1 LIKLEEAKVIAILLA
16 AGLGSLHFSAT
27 GPPGCK
33 APARDGLLLL
43 HSFVYDDAR
52 EAFRKAQISAPC
64 PIAFWG
70 EAMTYDHPLWG
81 EENPAAARAALAKL
95 PGTRVSPLET
105 GLIAAARA
113 LYSEGDWQTRHEAW
127 LNSLA
132 QLHAQ
137 LPNDEE
143 AALFH
148 SLALYVTSH
157 HGKDV
162 KRAMEAVAIAQD
174 VFVRNP
180 DHPGAA
186 HYLIHAA
193 DSPDH
198 AVLALKAARRYA
210 QIAPASSH
218 ALHMPS
224 HIFVQ
229 LGMWRDVEMSN
240 IAAFTASE
248 NHAAEKKL
256 PPSRADWHSFRWLAA
271 ARLEMDKPQ
280 LVLPMLAKLKAEM
293 EQDKSLELRWV
304 YAQIAQMYLSIA
316 DRWDEK
322 ILAPLREQPALE
334 DEPAAAGRQSHIPY
348 GLYARASAVEARLEN
363 AAASGDEAR
372 ARELAAEN
380 EALAAR
386 MGVAPERAK
395 LLSAARIAQARSVR
409 DPGLLNEATLATRA
423 LADFDDALPVSGPAE
438 STPAREQTGDLLL
451 RTHRYLEALSEF
463 RKALDQRPN
472 RLHALR
478 GLQESALGAGELQIS
493 AQAKAQIA
501 LQVQ

>member
-1 LIKLEEAKVIAILLA
+1 LIKLEEAKMVAILLA

-33 APARDGLLLL
+33 ASARDGLLLL

-52 EAFRKAQISAPC
+52 EAFRKAPAPC
-64 PIAFWG
+64 PAAVWG

-81 EENPAAARAALAKL
+81 EENPAAARAALARL
-95 PGTRVSPLET
+95 PAARTSPLET
-105 GLIAAARA
+105 GLIAAAKA
-113 LYSEGDWQTRHEAW
+113 LYSEGDWDTRHEAW
-127 LNSLA
+127 LTSLA

-148 SLALYVTSH
+148 ALALYVTSH

-174 VFVRNP
+174 VFARNP

-271 ARLEMDKPQ
+271 ARLEMGKPQ
-280 LVLPMLAKLKAEM
+280 LVLPMLAKLRQEM
-293 EQDKSLELRWV
+293 EEDKSLELRWV
-304 YAQIAQMYLSIA
+304 YAQIAQMYLSA
-316 DRWDEK
+316 Q
-322 ILAPLREQPALE
+322 LYLSAAPGDDKLLSPLKSEPG
-334 DEPAAAGRQSHIPY
+334 PAANEEGGHIPY
-348 GLYARASAVEARLEN
+348 GLYAKASELEARLEN

-380 EALAAR
+380 EALVAR
-386 MGVAPERAK
+386 MKVSPERAK

-409 DPGLLNEATLATRA
+409 DPGLLNEATQATRA
-423 LADFDDALPVSGPAE
+423 LADFDDAVPASGPAE
-438 STPAREQTGDLLL
+438 STTAREQTGDLLL
-451 RTHRYLEALSEF
+451 RTHRYLEAFNEF
-463 RKALDQRPN
+463 RKALDLRPN
-472 RLHALR
+472 RLHALK
-478 GLQESALGAGELQIS
+478 GLQESALGAGEPQV
-493 AQAKAQIA
+493 AAKTQAQIA